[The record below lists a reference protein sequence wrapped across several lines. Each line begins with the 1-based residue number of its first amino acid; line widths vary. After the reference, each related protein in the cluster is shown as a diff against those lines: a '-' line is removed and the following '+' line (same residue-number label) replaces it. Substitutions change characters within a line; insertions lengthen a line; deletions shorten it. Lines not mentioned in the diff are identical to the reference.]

1 VEIDH
6 LDLRPPLGLAADG
19 PCEMGIN
26 ESLQVLILG
35 QSDEVGDPLLLAV
48 LVDVRIGKGGV
59 APKPEKPERGT
70 VSLHDGMD
78 KREGSI
84 GRVNVARPELRTQA
98 SALAREG
105 KKRMEAGHPE
115 VSVVGDTLLA
125 AMGRVLGGVNV
136 DDQPTPVFLQ

>member
-84 GRVNVARPELRTQA
+84 GRVNVARP
-98 SALAREG
+98 
-105 KKRMEAGHPE
+105 AGHPE